1 MQGVE
6 RRTSTLEHA
15 GGSIGVAQLTDTHL
29 CAGRGGTLLGMDTDH
44 SLQAVIDLVRQRDR
58 APDLVLG
65 TGDMA
70 DGGSRSAYR
79 RLGDYFS
86 QLGDRNFFIPGNHD
100 DRREMAAELGEFPAL
115 AGEIL
120 IGAWQ
125 IVLLDSQVP
134 GEVGGQLGP
143 QQLAHLRRALTR
155 GRAEGRYALV
165 CMHHHPVPI
174 GCDWLDEQRIA
185 DADELFAVLDEFS
198 GVRALLWGHVH
209 QELDRKRNG
218 VRLLGSPSTCV
229 QFAPGQTSFKADDLP
244 PGYRWLELGPDGR
257 IGTEV
262 VRAEGTAFTVDLEQ
276 RGYLD
281 H

>member
-1 MQGVE
+1 MQRGE
-6 RRTSTLEHA
+6 SRTSTLEYA

-29 CAGRGGTLLGMDTDH
+29 CGERGGTLLAMDTDH
-44 SLQAVIDLVRQRDR
+44 SLQAVIDLVGRRDR

-70 DGGSRSAYR
+70 DGGARGAYQ
-79 RLGDYFS
+79 RLACYFR
-86 QLGDRNFFIPGNHD
+86 QLGEHNYFIPGNHD
-100 DRREMAAELGEFPAL
+100 DRTLMAAELGEFPAL

-120 IGAWQ
+120 IGPWQ

-134 GEVGGQLGP
+134 GEVGGRLGAE
-143 QQLAHLRRALTR
+143 QLAHLRDALTR
-155 GRAEGRYALV
+155 GEAAGRYALV

-209 QELDRKRNG
+209 QELDRERKG

-229 QFAPGQTSFKADDLP
+229 QFAPGQARFKADDLP
-244 PGYRWLELGPDGR
+244 PGYRWLELGPDGSV
-257 IGTEV
+257 GTEV

-281 H
+281 D